1 MWTFSGNCCFKA
13 RFCFDINS
21 FKLKWTISKKG
32 KRQKRRLLVVE
43 EKKSADLIP
52 GTRNVISAFRG
63 LCPLNTLQLL
73 KRGCLDLLK
82 RLHVNAF
89 IHMFNE
95 PQRHHTWMRNT
106 AVKTEPWKN
115 EYYLFFFILT
125 LFTVHELPA
134 MYLIL
139 RIKKIKT

>member
-1 MWTFSGNCCFKA
+1 MDNQQE
-13 RFCFDINS
+13 
-21 FKLKWTISKKG
+21 G
-32 KRQKRRLLVVE
+32 KETKETVAGGGR
-43 EKKSADLIP
+43 IP

-95 PQRHHTWMRNT
+95 PQRHHT
-106 AVKTEPWKN
+106 
-115 EYYLFFFILT
+115 
-125 LFTVHELPA
+125 
-134 MYLIL
+134 
-139 RIKKIKT
+139 